1 MFNAAD
7 NNLYV
12 ADYGANNVRKVTPLG
27 VASTFAG
34 GFSRPYGLALDTV
47 GNLYV
52 AVCGAGTV
60 SKVTPGGSISTFASG
75 FSSPVGLTIDTGGDL
90 YLANFMGTTVSK
102 VTLTAPTVT
111 TPTNAGTAS
120 TAGTTA
126 TLGGNVTSDGGATIT
141 ARGVVCSVTATNPN
155 PKLSDV
161 DATNVVGTGT
171 TGAFTVSA
179 TGLTAGTGYSYAAY
193 ATNSRGTT
201 YSPVGTFTPLSTDA
215 TLSALALSAGTLAP
229 AFAAGT
235 TSYLA
240 SVASGTASLTVTPT
254 ATQANAR
261 ITVNG
266 TTVAVSG
273 TIALNVGANLIT
285 TIVTA
290 QDGTMTKTYTVTV
303 TRMTTVDFISRQTP
317 SASVTNAAAVTYR
330 VTFGTAV
337 SGVTTGNFDL
347 SPAPTG
353 SSVSSV
359 TAIGGAPATQWD
371 VAVSPGA
378 GDGVLTLRLANAS
391 GLSIPVSTTLPFVDQ
406 SYTIDKTAP
415 TNTVATAAFSA
426 DTGASSTDFVTQTAA
441 QTISGTLDAVLMAG
455 ESVEVSLDNGTTWA
469 TSTTSV
475 GANTWSLAAWTLTA
489 SNTLKVRVADTVG
502 NTGPGFQQSYVLDT
516 TAPTIAIGPPSV
528 ALAAGGP
535 ITVTVTYADA
545 HFHASTLAAGDIT
558 LNATG
563 GASATIAVSGTG
575 ATRTITLSGLT
586 GNGTLGISI
595 AAGTASD
602 IAGNLAA
609 ASSASSTVT
618 IDNTAPTL
626 STIQRQAPAAVNTAA
641 AGVTYRVT
649 FSEAVTGVDAADFA
663 LAVVSGTPSGTI
675 GTVTSVSTSVYD
687 VAVGSLTGQGRLR
700 LELKAGGT
708 GIADLA
714 GNAIGGGFTTGD
726 FYSIG
731 VTNVFDSVSLAAGAA
746 CDVSNATAAKVA
758 QRFTTSPAGPLTLVT
773 AVAAIG
779 AVTGTPI
786 PAATVHADNS
796 GVPGATVIATL
807 TNPASLTAN
816 VLNTWTGRALL
827 SAGTTYW
834 IVFSD
839 TSAAGAYEM
848 KATAATTG
856 GSGDWLTN
864 SDYAYRSGANAATG
878 PQAGALRLALGAN
891 NVPAITS
898 SLAVSA
904 TYGSAIGTYTITATH
919 SPTSYNATGLP
930 AGLSVD
936 TNSGQITGTPTT
948 TAGSPFSITLSAT
961 NGDGTDTA
969 TLVLTVAKAALTV
982 TGVTASDKTYDGA
995 TTATLATGSAAVVG
1009 LVNGDTP
1016 ATVVLAT
1023 GGATGAFAD
1032 RHAGPGKTVAVV
1044 GLSISGTSATHYNL
1058 TQPTTTATITAKAL
1072 TASGLAASDKVYN
1085 GTTAAILTG
1094 AAALPMAEAPGAG
1107 TASDGI
1113 PYAGDLVAL
1122 GGTAAGAFA
1131 DRHVGT
1137 TKAVT
1142 VTGLT
1147 LSGAESTNYSL
1158 AQPAGLTATITA
1170 KALTVSGLA
1179 ASAKVYDG
1187 TTAAAL
1193 TGTAALQT
1201 AEAAGAGNT
1210 SDGLPYTGDI
1220 VSLAGTVHGAFADRH
1235 AGSGKAVTVVGLSL
1249 TGAQAANY
1257 SLTQPSDLSAHIAVK
1272 TLTLSG
1278 LTATK
1283 VYDGLFTAPVTG
1295 TAALQT
1301 AQAPG
1306 TGTAGDGKPYTGDI
1320 INITGTPGGTYADK
1334 DAATGKIVT
1343 VSGLLLDNPNY
1354 TLGTPTTTG
1363 DIIPKALT
1371 VTGVS
1376 AVATRIYDG
1385 TTVANLLGAPV
1396 LLATEAAGAGNA
1408 SDGKP
1413 YDVDSVNTG
1422 GTAAG
1427 AFADRHV
1434 GPGKAIAVTG
1444 ITIVGTGSGNY
1455 TATQPI
1461 GLTADV
1467 TAKALNVSGVSAV
1480 ATRIYDG
1487 TTAAGLT
1494 GTASLLATEAAG
1506 SGTTGDGKP
1515 YVVDSLSLGGA
1526 ATGTFADRNV
1536 ASNKVITVTGLTLG
1550 RTDAANYSLVQPA
1563 GLTGAVT
1570 AKALTVAGL
1579 GGGTRVYDATLTA
1592 PLTGTATLLAAEPAG
1607 AGGPG
1612 DGKPYTVDSVSLGGT
1627 AAGAFV
1633 DRHADTGKAI
1643 TVTGLTLASTD
1654 AGNYTVTPPAGLTGI
1669 VTLKALTVSGV
1680 TASAKV
1686 YDATVAATLTGTAA
1700 LQSTEAAGDG
1710 TAADG
1715 KPYAGDTVSLTGTMS
1730 GAFADR
1736 HAATGKTVTVSGLSL
1751 TGAEAANYSVVA
1763 LTATADITAKPLTI
1777 GGVTASNKIYDATT
1791 TAPLGGTAALAPAE
1805 AVGAG
1810 STGDGLPYDLD
1821 TVNIATTASGV
1832 FADKDAGT
1840 LKAITVSG
1848 LALGGAQAAN
1858 YSPTQPTGLTADVMA
1873 KALIVS
1879 GLTADHRIYDGTTVA
1894 TLSGTAV
1901 LATAQAPGAG
1911 TTFDGQPYTGDA
1923 LSLSGTAAG
1932 AFADRHVA
1940 SAKAVTVS
1948 GLTLSGAQSA
1958 NYALTPLTGLT
1969 ADVTVKM
1976 LTTSGVASPGKIY
1989 DGTTVAPLSGALA
2002 LQTAQAPGTGTT
2014 ADGKPYTGDTVNVG
2028 GTASGAFADRHVGP
2042 AKAIAVTGLTLSGSQ
2057 ASNYSVTPPA
2067 GVTAPVTAK
2076 AITLIGVTGTHRIY
2090 DATTTATLTG
2100 TAALQTAETAGT
2112 GTAADGKPYTGDALS
2127 LGGTPTATFATK
2139 TVGTAKPITVTGY
2152 TLGDAQAGD
2161 YTLTQPAGL
2170 TANVTAKALTVS
2182 GAIANS
2188 KAYDGNTAA
2197 SLTLTG
2203 ATLVGVMTADAV
2215 TLVTSGA
2222 TGTFASTYAA
2232 AGQTVTIAGL
2242 ALGGAD
2248 ALNYTLTQP
2257 APTANITP
2265 ASVQVVLGSLS
2276 HVYDGSPKSASA
2288 TATPSVPVSVSY
2300 GGGTAPT
2307 NAGSYSVS
2315 ATVIDSNYTGTANG
2329 TLVIAKATQTVNF
2342 TAPGSA
2348 TIGAPLTL
2356 SATASSGL
2364 PVTFSVVSGS
2374 ASLAGSALTVDTAG
2388 SVTVRAS
2395 QAGNGNFLPASADR
2409 TLVNVAKLAQTIT
2422 CAAPAAKRAND
2433 PAFALSATA
2442 SSGLPVSLAIVS
2454 GPAMLAGGTVTLTGS
2469 AGTVTVRASQP
2480 GDTVY
2485 APAPD
2490 VTRTFE
2496 VIPVGPEIYFGSIGG
2511 KSMAAQINAD
2521 GKSGTMIGL
2530 LPGTGE
2536 GFVVN
2541 FTLDASGHW
2550 VAAVTTFTGDTTAGV
2565 SGDLGRLAALR
2576 IDLPG
2581 EPKAASA
2588 TFTRTFRGSVVGRT
2602 LSGTVDGLGI
2612 SFSAALI
2619 PSTGPT
2625 ASISGYYQSSTLSTA
2640 SGSIYSIVGTAGQV
2654 YVLAI
2659 TPEYVGGN
2667 SGTAAVNGTFSVVA
2681 GQTTINGSVDAPT
2694 TIVEGTLSRPG
2705 RPAEAF
2711 AGLAVTTLRTDRLLN
2726 LSSRARV
2733 DGAVSQLITG
2743 FVIGG
2748 TEPKTVLLRA
2758 IGPALGSF
2766 GVSGALPG
2774 ARLRLFDGQGKV
2786 LREIDGWRD
2795 DPTLAVTFAR
2805 VGAFA
2810 LGAALGA
2817 ANGAANGDAAFVATL
2832 APGAY
2837 TMEVVPVAAAGGSA
2851 GGVGL
2856 AEIYDASLNPHSEYQ
2871 RLVNISSRGTIE
2883 SGEGVLIGGFVVAG
2897 NSPKRLL
2904 VRGVGPALAAF
2915 GVASALADPLLTVYD
2930 GGAALA
2936 RNDNWG
2942 TPTTVNTA
2950 QIAATPEQISAAEA
2964 QVGAFR
2970 YGAGGRDAAVI
2981 VTLAPGAYTAH
2992 VAGAAGSTGTALI
3005 EIYELPLN

>member
-1 MFNAAD
+1 MSALLVHMNLPLSFPALRAAAGGLD
-7 NNLYV
+7 RLCRWCVLHTIAFVLVGFAATSVGLRAQTVSTFASGLTTPCWLAFDPAGNLYV
-12 ADYGANNVRKVTPLG
+12 ADYTASVYKITPAGGISAFASGFTSSSGLAFDAAGNLYVADRGPGRNTVSKVTPSGVVSLFASGFSNPAGLAFDPAGNLYVANFGSGTVSQVTSGGVVSTFASGVSNPTGLVFNTTDNNLYVGDYTANNVRKITPLG
-27 VASTFAG
+27 VVSTFAS
-34 GFSRPYGLALDTV
+34 GFSRPYGLAFDTV

-52 AVCGAGTV
+52 ATYGAGSVRKV
-60 SKVTPGGSISTFASG
+60 SPGGVISTIATG
-75 FSSPVGLTIDTGGDL
+75 FSSPVGVALDTASNL

-111 TPTNAGTAS
+111 TPTHAS
-120 TAGTTA
+120 IASAAGTTA

-141 ARGVVCSVTATNPN
+141 ARGVVYSVTATNPN
-155 PKLSDV
+155 PKLTDA

-171 TGAFTVSA
+171 TGTFTVSA

-201 YSPVGTFTPLSTDA
+201 YSSVGTFTPLSTDA
-215 TLSALALSAGTLAP
+215 TLSAFALSAGTLAP
-229 AFAAGT
+229 AFAPGT
-235 TSYLA
+235 TSYTA
-240 SVASGTASLTVTPT
+240 SVANGTTSLTVTPT
-254 ATQANAR
+254 TTQASGT

-266 TTVAVSG
+266 TTVASAAASG
-273 TIALNVGANLIT
+273 AISLNVGANTIT

-290 QDGTMTKTYTVTV
+290 QDGTTTKTYTVTV
-303 TRMTTVDFISRQTP
+303 TRMTTVDFIARQTP
-317 SASVTNAAAVTYR
+317 SASVSHAAALTYR

-337 SGVTTGNFDL
+337 SGVTAGNFDL
-347 SPAPTG
+347 SPAVTG

-359 TAIGGAPATQWD
+359 TAIGGAPATQWN
-371 VAVSPGA
+371 VVVNTGS
-378 GDGVLTLRLANAS
+378 GDGALTLRLANAT
-391 GLSIPVSTTLPFVDQ
+391 GLSIPVSTPLPFADQ

-415 TNTVATAAFSA
+415 TTTAVAAAFSA
-426 DTGASSTDFVTQTAA
+426 DTGASSTDFVTRTAA

-455 ESVEVSLDNGTTWA
+455 ESVDVSLDNGTTWA
-469 TSTTSV
+469 TAITSV
-475 GANTWSLAAWTLTA
+475 GTNTWSLAAQTLTA
-489 SNTLKVRVADTVG
+489 SNTLNVRVADTAG
-502 NTGPGFQQSYVLDT
+502 NTGPVFQQSYVLDT
-516 TAPTIAIGPPSV
+516 TAPTIAIGAPSA

-535 ITVTVTYADA
+535 ITFTVTYADT
-545 HFHASTLAAGDIT
+545 HFHASTLVAGDIT

-575 ATRTITLSGLT
+575 ASRTVTLSGLT

-609 ASSASSTVT
+609 ASGASATVT
-618 IDNTAPTL
+618 IDNTAPTV
-626 STIQRQAPAAVNTAA
+626 STILRQAPATVNTSAA
-641 AGVTYRVT
+641 SATYRVT
-649 FSEAVTGVDAADFA
+649 FNESVTGVDAADFA
-663 LAVVSGTPSGTI
+663 LTVVSGTPSGTI
-675 GTVTSVSTSVYD
+675 GTVTPVSTSVYD
-687 VAVGSLTGQGRLR
+687 VAVNALAGQGQLR
-700 LELKAGGT
+700 LDLKASGT

-714 GNAIGGGFTTGD
+714 GNAIGGGFSAGD
-726 FYSIG
+726 FYAIG
-731 VTNVFDSVSLAAGAA
+731 ATNVFDSVSLAAGTAR
-746 CDVSNATAAKVA
+746 DVSHATTAKVA
-758 QRFTTSPAGPLTLVT
+758 QRFTTSAAAPLTLVS
-773 AVAAIG
+773 VMAAIG
-779 AVTGTPI
+779 TVTGTPVPSVTI
-786 PAATVHADNS
+786 QTDSSGTPGTV
-796 GVPGATVIATL
+796 VATL

-816 VLNTWTGRALL
+816 VLNTWTGRAVL
-827 SAGTTYW
+827 SASTTYW

-839 TSAAGAYEM
+839 TSVAGAYEI

-878 PQAGALRLALGAN
+878 PQAGALRLAFGAN

-898 SLAVSA
+898 SLAASA

-936 TNSGQITGTPTT
+936 TNTGQITGTPTT
-948 TAGSPFSITLSAT
+948 TTGSPFSITLSAT

-969 TLVLTVAKAALTV
+969 TLVLTVAQAALTV

-995 TTATLATGSAAVVG
+995 TTATLATGSAALAG

-1016 ATVVLAT
+1016 TTVVLAS
-1023 GGATGAFAD
+1023 GSATGAFAD
-1032 RHAGPGKTVAVV
+1032 RHVGPGKIVTVA
-1044 GLSISGTSATHYNL
+1044 GLSISGASATHYTL
-1058 TQPTTTATITAKAL
+1058 TQPTTTASIAAKTL

-1085 GTTAAILTG
+1085 GTPAAILTG
-1094 AAALPMAEAPGAG
+1094 TAALQVAAAVGSG
-1107 TASDGI
+1107 STSDGR
-1113 PYAGDLVAL
+1113 PYTGDLVTL
-1122 GGTAAGAFA
+1122 GGTATGAFA

-1158 AQPAGLTATITA
+1158 AQPAGLTATVTA
-1170 KALTVSGLA
+1170 KALTASGLA

-1187 TTAAAL
+1187 TTVAAL
-1193 TGTAALQT
+1193 TGTAVFLAP
-1201 AEAAGAGNT
+1201 ESAGAGNT
-1210 SDGLPYTGDI
+1210 
-1220 VSLAGTVHGAFADRH
+1220 
-1235 AGSGKAVTVVGLSL
+1235 
-1249 TGAQAANY
+1249 
-1257 SLTQPSDLSAHIAVK
+1257 
-1272 TLTLSG
+1272 
-1278 LTATK
+1278 
-1283 VYDGLFTAPVTG
+1283 
-1295 TAALQT
+1295 
-1301 AQAPG
+1301 
-1306 TGTAGDGKPYTGDI
+1306 
-1320 INITGTPGGTYADK
+1320 
-1334 DAATGKIVT
+1334 
-1343 VSGLLLDNPNY
+1343 
-1354 TLGTPTTTG
+1354 
-1363 DIIPKALT
+1363 
-1371 VTGVS
+1371 
-1376 AVATRIYDG
+1376 
-1385 TTVANLLGAPV
+1385 
-1396 LLATEAAGAGNA
+1396 

-1422 GTAAG
+1422 GTATG

-1434 GPGKAIAVTG
+1434 GTGKAITVTG
-1444 ITIVGTGSGNY
+1444 ITVAGTGSGNY
-1455 TATQPI
+1455 TATQPAR
-1461 GLTADV
+1461 LSAEV
-1467 TAKALNVSGVSAV
+1467 TAKALTVAGVSAV

-1515 YVVDSLSLGGA
+1515 YAVDTLSLGGA

-1536 ASNKVITVTGLTLG
+1536 ASNKAITVAGLTLG
-1550 RTDAANYSLVQPA
+1550 STDAANYSLVQPA
-1563 GLTGAVT
+1563 GLTGAIT

-1579 GGGTRVYDATLTA
+1579 SGGTRVYDATLTA
-1592 PLTGTATLLAAEPAG
+1592 PLTGTAALLAAEPAG
-1607 AGGPG
+1607 AGDPS
-1612 DGKPYTVDSVSLGGT
+1612 DGKPYTVDSVTLGGT
-1627 AAGAFV
+1627 AAGVFA

-1643 TVTGLTLASTD
+1643 TVTGLTLGSTD
-1654 AGNYTVTPPAGLTGI
+1654 AGNYTVTPPTGLTGI
-1669 VTLKALTVSGV
+1669 VTVKALTVSGV

-1686 YDATVAATLTGTAA
+1686 YDATVAATLTGMPV
-1700 LQSTEAAGDG
+1700 LQSTEAPGAG
-1710 TAADG
+1710 TTADG
-1715 KPYAGDTVSLTGTMS
+1715 KPYTGDPVSLTGTMS

-1751 TGAEAANYSVVA
+1751 TGAEAANYSVAA
-1763 LTATADITAKPLTI
+1763 LTATADITAKALTI

-1810 STGDGLPYDLD
+1810 STDDGIPYDLD
-1821 TVNIATTASGV
+1821 TVNLATTASGV
-1832 FADKDAGT
+1832 FADKEVGT

-1848 LALGGAQAAN
+1848 LTLGGAQAAN
-1858 YSPTQPTGLTADVMA
+1858 YSPTQPTGLIADVTA
-1873 KALIVS
+1873 KALTAS
-1879 GLTADHRIYDGTTVA
+1879 GLAADHRIYDGTTVA

-1901 LATAQAPGAG
+1901 LPTAEAPGAG
-1911 TTFDGQPYTGDA
+1911 TTVDGQPYTGDA
-1923 LSLSGTAAG
+1923 VSLSGTAAG
-1932 AFADRHVA
+1932 DFADRHVA
-1940 SAKAVTVS
+1940 TAKAVTVS

-1958 NYALTPLTGLT
+1958 NYSLTPLTGLT
-1969 ADVTVKM
+1969 ADVTVKV

-1989 DGTTVAPLSGALA
+1989 DGTTVAPLSGLIA
-2002 LQTAQAPGTGTT
+2002 LQTAQAPGAGTT
-2014 ADGKPYTGDTVNVG
+2014 SDGKPYTGDTVNVS
-2028 GTASGAFADRHVGP
+2028 GTAVGAFADRHVGP
-2042 AKAIAVTGLTLSGSQ
+2042 AKAIAITGLTLGGSQ
-2057 ASNYSVTPPA
+2057 ASNYSVTPPT

-2076 AITLIGVTGTHRIY
+2076 ALTLIGVTGTHRIY

-2100 TAALQTAETAGT
+2100 TAALQTAEAAGT

-2127 LGGTPTATFATK
+2127 LGGTPAATFATK

-2182 GAIANS
+2182 GAVANS
-2188 KAYDGNTAA
+2188 KAYDGNTVA
-2197 SLTLTG
+2197 SLAFAG

-2222 TGTFASTYAA
+2222 TGTFASTNAA

-2242 ALGGAD
+2242 ALGGTD
-2248 ALNYTLTQP
+2248 AINYTLTQP
-2257 APTANITP
+2257 SATASITP
-2265 ASVQVVLGSLS
+2265 AGVQVALGNLS
-2276 HVYDGSPKSASA
+2276 HVYDGSPKSASV
-2288 TATPSVPVSVSY
+2288 TAAPSVPVSVSY
-2300 GGGTAPT
+2300 GGGIAPT

-2315 ATVIDSNYTGTANG
+2315 ATVIDSNYTGAAHG
-2329 TLVIAKATQTVNF
+2329 TLVIAKAAQTVNF
-2342 TAPGSA
+2342 AAPGSA
-2348 TIGAPLTL
+2348 TVGVPLTL

-2374 ASLAGSALTVDTAG
+2374 ASLAGTALTVDTAG

-2395 QAGNGNFLPASADR
+2395 QAGNENFLPASADL
-2409 TLVNVAKLAQTIT
+2409 TLVNVAKLAQTI
-2422 CAAPAAKRAND
+2422 AFAVPADKRAND

-2442 SSGLPVSLAIVS
+2442 SSGLPVSFAIVN
-2454 GPAMLAGGTVTLTGS
+2454 GPAMLTGGTVTLTGA

-2480 GDTVY
+2480 GNTVY

-2496 VIPVGPEIYFGSIGG
+2496 VIQVGPKIYFGSLGG
-2511 KSMAAQINAD
+2511 NGMAAQIDAD
-2521 GKSGTMIGL
+2521 GKNGTMIGII
-2530 LPGTGE
+2530 PGTGE

-2541 FTLDASGHW
+2541 FTLDASGQW
-2550 VAAVTTFTGDTTAGV
+2550 FATVITFTGATTAGV
-2565 SGDLGRLAALR
+2565 SGDLGRLAALKTE
-2576 IDLPG
+2576 LPG
-2581 EPKAASA
+2581 EPKPASA
-2588 TFTRTFRGSVVGRT
+2588 SFTRTFRGSVVGST
-2602 LSGTVDGLGI
+2602 LSGTIDGLGI
-2612 SFSAALI
+2612 SFSAALV
-2619 PSTGPT
+2619 PPTGPT
-2625 ASISGYYQSSTLSTA
+2625 APIAGYYQSSSLRTA
-2640 SGSIYSIVGTAGQV
+2640 TGNIYSIVGPDREV

-2659 TPEYVGGN
+2659 TPDYVGGN
-2667 SGTAAVNGTFSVVA
+2667 SGTAAVNGTFSVTTA

-2705 RPAEAF
+2705 QPAEAF

-2766 GVSGALPG
+2766 GISGALP
-2774 ARLRLFDGQGKV
+2774 AAQLRLFDGQGKL

-2795 DPTLAVTFAR
+2795 DPTLARTFAR

-2810 LGAALGA
+2810 LGAP
-2817 ANGAANGDAAFVATL
+2817 NGDSALVATL

-2837 TMEVVPVAAAGGSA
+2837 TMQVVPVAAAGGSSV
-2851 GGVGL
+2851 GVGL
-2856 AEIYDASLNPHSEYQ
+2856 AEIYDASPNPHAEYQ

-2897 NSPKRLL
+2897 NAPKRLL

-2915 GVASALADPLLTVYD
+2915 GVAGALADPQLTVYD
-2930 GGAALA
+2930 RGTVLA

-2942 TPTTVNTA
+2942 TPTSVNTA
-2950 QIAATPEQISAAEA
+2950 QVAATPNQISAAEV

-2992 VAGAAGSTGTALI
+2992 VVGATASATGTALI